1 MEGYKS
7 RLQESWVPEGKVLV
21 SIPCRL
27 PQGTMCP
34 PIKPCIWLSANIVSV
49 YYMKQLTFYM
59 ILSYSITLSSP
70 FDIKTEKGGGGVGGR
85 ESSSLLPIF
94 DNVLE
99 QSKVTVSAQ
108 GGKGGK
114 WA

>member
-1 MEGYKS
+1 
-7 RLQESWVPEGKVLV
+7 
-21 SIPCRL
+21 
-27 PQGTMCP
+27 
-34 PIKPCIWLSANIVSV
+34 
-49 YYMKQLTFYM
+49 M